1 MKPWMKW
8 TATLAVIAALLL
20 AVFAFVG
27 LPQRDPT
34 APEIFTLEAT
44 PFVQVVTATG
54 RMVPARQVQ
63 LQAQV
68 AGRLTA
74 LEGSEGDAISAG
86 QVVAV
91 VDDTDARQRVSEGR
105 ANVTLAQSRVRTL
118 AELSVPVTQEE
129 LLRLQLELEQLERT
143 LTRQE
148 TLYSQGVL
156 PLEPLEETRNALA
169 VLQSRIRSA
178 EISLAARESGGAE
191 AAETAAAVAQAR
203 SSLETL
209 ERELSK
215 YTLTAPFDGVV
226 MERLAEPGEWVQPG
240 STLLVLAADEGF
252 YAEVELDER
261 VMGLVTLGQPARL
274 WPEAFPSQEVAARV
288 TGIAPRVDTA
298 TGTVRIQLTLEEQ
311 ADYLIQD
318 LTVQAEIQVRELTDA
333 LLLPAAFR
341 WENNPFRVLVLED
354 GTVRER
360 VITGEAVGV
369 NQWLIL
375 SGLAAGDQV
384 IDPSSGLQ
392 PGDALTLPESAGGE
406 GGDAP

>member
-1 MKPWMKW
+1 M
-8 TATLAVIAALLL
+8 
-20 AVFAFVG
+20 
-27 LPQRDPT
+27 
-34 APEIFTLEAT
+34 
-44 PFVQVVTATG
+44 
-54 RMVPARQVQ
+54 
-63 LQAQV
+63 
-68 AGRLTA
+68 
-74 LEGSEGDAISAG
+74 
-86 QVVAV
+86 
-91 VDDTDARQRVSEGR
+91 
-105 ANVTLAQSRVRTL
+105 
-118 AELSVPVTQEE
+118 
-129 LLRLQLELEQLERT
+129 
-143 LTRQE
+143 
-148 TLYSQGVL
+148 
-156 PLEPLEETRNALA
+156 
-169 VLQSRIRSA
+169 
-178 EISLAARESGGAE
+178 
-191 AAETAAAVAQAR
+191 
-203 SSLETL
+203 